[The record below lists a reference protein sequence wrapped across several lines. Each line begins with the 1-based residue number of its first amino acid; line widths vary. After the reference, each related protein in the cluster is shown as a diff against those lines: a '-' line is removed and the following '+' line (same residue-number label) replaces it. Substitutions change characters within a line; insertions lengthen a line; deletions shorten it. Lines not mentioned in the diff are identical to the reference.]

1 MGSFCRFLAM
11 VKGAFALIAGAQ
23 GPHSTLPHK
32 EDVWNI
38 KAMDSMLHKAATLQ
52 ATSRH
57 VPPDQTRLAGKSQVW
72 SCRAGAPAAASWLA
86 GLHQYYFQ
94 SSPLYF
100 WWGYISMVNIELVP
114 SHASSPSPSNFLS
127 SRTRSPWFFEVPG
140 HNPPG
145 PIQCLKDAC
154 SHLLWRQDLGSNLV
168 WFRTKGT
175 ELAPPTAR
183 PFIDVWQHQQLSPG
197 S

>member
-1 MGSFCRFLAM
+1 MGPPGWVALHLPVQYLLSPQGVHGLLLP
-11 VKGAFALIAGAQ
+11 VPGHGQKSGAFALIAGAQ

-57 VPPDQTRLAGKSQVW
+57 VPPDQTRLAGKSQVCT
-72 SCRAGAPAAASWLA
+72 CRAGASAAASWLA

-94 SSPLYF
+94 SSPLYC

-114 SHASSPSPSNFLS
+114 LMLP
-127 SRTRSPWFFEVPG
+127 VPL
-140 HNPPG
+140 H
-145 PIQCLKDAC
+145 PIFVLTHTFAMV
-154 SHLLWRQDLGSNLV
+154 L
-168 WFRTKGT
+168 
-175 ELAPPTAR
+175 
-183 PFIDVWQHQQLSPG
+183 
-197 S
+197 